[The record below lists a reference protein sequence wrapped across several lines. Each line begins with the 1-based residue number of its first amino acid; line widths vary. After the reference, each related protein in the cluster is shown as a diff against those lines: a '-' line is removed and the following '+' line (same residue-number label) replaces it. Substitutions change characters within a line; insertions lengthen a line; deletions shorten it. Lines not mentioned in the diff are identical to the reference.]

1 MGKNA
6 QNNSCI
12 EPIESSLFLHYSL
25 IPSFII
31 IIVLAFLE
39 KRARRCCFD
48 ENFSL
53 LSRRFGVLIPFDFVD
68 LNGSYSN
75 RWSVGFAFGVTAD
88 KVMFLFLDMYIPV
101 TIPGWAKVFWV
112 LLIAIEVGISSYPF
126 FVCLST
132 RHRLTGAI
140 FGFLYTATWLAIT
153 LLDIF
158 LCSEID
164 VLGEHSEMFFLWP
177 SILSYLF
184 LLGRFVFIFVKEIR
198 IRRGLASE
206 NEEISFME
214 GYQAKYVHR
223 LFRKRPLQPDQK
235 SWIQRKLYHWDP
247 HFKFPTRLISTIVL
261 VIRCLYTFVIL
272 EFLIFKALN
281 SKLRELADSLNILA
295 LSVNETE
302 NTFIS
307 AMEEFA
313 TITFDVWVVTTIIS
327 CITSLTYLF
336 NILVCYRKHI
346 KLLQS
351 GKKHFLLPD
360 PSTLTSSHS
369 VVALGKYISWQVAYT
384 IWGYLIMHLIQ
395 WVFVIILV
403 YLFILPMKRGE
414 WMNLLNNWGTTIL
427 SLVII
432 TIIRQLQVVVAG
444 RFFLQPKI
452 SPQDKQKPL
461 ALDNWRAFV
470 NFNYFLFFH
479 SVVVG
484 LLSCLMRLFRSV
496 ILGAWLVGRL
506 DRPLMPAG
514 FESCDKGFCT
524 WVEMLALDHYHTNP
538 ILGCFCYILH
548 RANRERQERE
558 AMAEVAIMDW
568 DGSVFRVSSRAR
580 TRWLVLYTLMNNP
593 SLLENRKLK
602 LRFHLME

>member
-1 MGKNA
+1 MLLTTTPHRLAREEIVFSKLVQNDFLTNKPSASMHSESKTCVAGRLNGHGGPDSEGFSLRTHDLTHGSSNYGPGGPDLARHAHLDLPRMPMPTQVSTAAHLTLHAGRQRFARWEKTISKRASQCLVPALRHMPAPPRLAASRRVHAPAPCWPAHPTGTTFPAHAHHRHLSIDPLTARGSLRLSNAERVGSAGLRSGAFPDCRCNGDLLLKRKLGKQTTQECREEMGKNA

-223 LFRKRPLQPDQK
+223 LFRKRPLHC
-235 SWIQRKLYHWDP
+235 QR
-247 HFKFPTRLISTIVL
+247 
-261 VIRCLYTFVIL
+261 
-272 EFLIFKALN
+272 
-281 SKLRELADSLNILA
+281 
-295 LSVNETE
+295 ETCQ
-302 NTFIS
+302 
-307 AMEEFA
+307 FA
-313 TITFDVWVVTTIIS
+313 
-327 CITSLTYLF
+327 
-336 NILVCYRKHI
+336 
-346 KLLQS
+346 QS
-351 GKKHFLLPD
+351 SPLP
-360 PSTLTSSHS
+360 SFSS
-369 VVALGKYISWQVAYT
+369 
-384 IWGYLIMHLIQ
+384 
-395 WVFVIILV
+395 
-403 YLFILPMKRGE
+403 
-414 WMNLLNNWGTTIL
+414 
-427 SLVII
+427 
-432 TIIRQLQVVVAG
+432 
-444 RFFLQPKI
+444 
-452 SPQDKQKPL
+452 
-461 ALDNWRAFV
+461 
-470 NFNYFLFFH
+470 
-479 SVVVG
+479 
-484 LLSCLMRLFRSV
+484 
-496 ILGAWLVGRL
+496 
-506 DRPLMPAG
+506 
-514 FESCDKGFCT
+514 
-524 WVEMLALDHYHTNP
+524 
-538 ILGCFCYILH
+538 
-548 RANRERQERE
+548 
-558 AMAEVAIMDW
+558 
-568 DGSVFRVSSRAR
+568 
-580 TRWLVLYTLMNNP
+580 
-593 SLLENRKLK
+593 SLLKLSK
-602 LRFHLME
+602 NTEIYAN

>member
-1 MGKNA
+1 MFEEGREKNFH
-6 QNNSCI
+6 
-12 EPIESSLFLHYSL
+12 FLCY
-25 IPSFII
+25 
-31 IIVLAFLE
+31 
-39 KRARRCCFD
+39 
-48 ENFSL
+48 
-53 LSRRFGVLIPFDFVD
+53 
-68 LNGSYSN
+68 Y
-75 RWSVGFAFGVTAD
+75 
-88 KVMFLFLDMYIPV
+88 
-101 TIPGWAKVFWV
+101 TIPLPDAVYVF
-112 LLIAIEVGISSYPF
+112 P
-126 FVCLST
+126 T
-132 RHRLTGAI
+132 NR
-140 FGFLYTATWLAIT
+140 
-153 LLDIF
+153 
-158 LCSEID
+158 
-164 VLGEHSEMFFLWP
+164 
-177 SILSYLF
+177 
-184 LLGRFVFIFVKEIR
+184 
-198 IRRGLASE
+198 
-206 NEEISFME
+206 
-214 GYQAKYVHR
+214 
-223 LFRKRPLQPDQK
+223 PDQK

-568 DGSVFRVSSRAR
+568 DGSASQSPNFNQSYLGDIAVLRNASSIDQFE
-580 TRWLVLYTLMNNP
+580 NNKKDNKESN
-593 SLLENRKLK
+593 SLTQTSSNSHHIKNGNEGTATAISSIALK
-602 LRFHLME
+602 LNQYQGQFSEFIILSFLNTGIRQLYNC